1 MGGEQTGHGVTG
13 REWRVRGRPRGRP
26 PRITR
31 PAIADAALAVGFDN
45 LTLATVADRLQ
56 VAHSALYRHVADRE
70 ELVMVAIDRA
80 VAAAPWPEP
89 AGEWRPDLEAQ
100 AAAVWRVLERH
111 PGLVKEFLRLTR
123 FPEEVM
129 RRFGASVRS
138 LIGYG
143 FTAENAF
150 LAVDTVFDL
159 TIDVFSRGKQL
170 DAPTGRGIVRD
181 NTADAW
187 AEAVGAE
194 VAPIMRRAL
203 TDPAATWFDRKLE
216 LVLDGVAASLAPR
229 SG

>member
-1 MGGEQTGHGVTG
+1 MGGEQAGRGVSG

-80 VAAAPWPEP
+80 VAAVAWPEP
-89 AGEWRPDLEAQ
+89 TGEWRSDLEAQ
-100 AAAVWRVLERH
+100 AAALWHLLEGH
-111 PGLVKEFLRLTR
+111 PGLIKEFLRLTR
-123 FPEEVM
+123 FPEQVM
-129 RRFGASVRS
+129 LRFGAAVRR
-138 LIGYG
+138 LIDCG
-143 FTAENAF
+143 FTVENAF
-150 LAVDTVFDL
+150 LAADTVFDL

-170 DAPTGRGIVRD
+170 DAPAGASVVRD
-181 NTADAW
+181 STADAW

-194 VAPIMRRAL
+194 LAPIMRQAL
-203 TDPAATWFDRKLE
+203 TDPAATWFDRKLK
-216 LVLDGVAASLAPR
+216 LVLDGVAASLAPP
-229 SG
+229 

>member
-1 MGGEQTGHGVTG
+1 MGGEQAGPGVSG

-31 PAIADAALAVGFDN
+31 PAIADAALAVGFGN

-80 VAAAPWPEP
+80 IAAAPWPEP
-89 AGEWRPDLEAQ
+89 AGEWRSDLEAQ
-100 AAAVWRVLERH
+100 AAAVWHVLERH

-129 RRFGASVRS
+129 LRFGAAVRS

-170 DAPTGRGIVRD
+170 DAPAGESVVRD
-181 NTADAW
+181 STADAW

-194 VAPIMRRAL
+194 LAPIMRQAL
-203 TDPAATWFDRKLE
+203 TDPAATWFDRKLK
-216 LVLDGVAASLAPR
+216 LVLDGVAASLAP
-229 SG
+229 